1 MFLKVYAY
9 FSHILKLLVY
19 IQNHLF
25 QIFDIQQ
32 TLNTILAQRLFDFI
46 DVDSY
51 PESEEPGGEAGV
63 RGVQLQ
69 QERQGGERRVP
80 H

>member
-1 MFLKVYAY
+1 M
-9 FSHILKLLVY
+9 
-19 IQNHLF
+19 N
-25 QIFDIQQ
+25 DIQQ